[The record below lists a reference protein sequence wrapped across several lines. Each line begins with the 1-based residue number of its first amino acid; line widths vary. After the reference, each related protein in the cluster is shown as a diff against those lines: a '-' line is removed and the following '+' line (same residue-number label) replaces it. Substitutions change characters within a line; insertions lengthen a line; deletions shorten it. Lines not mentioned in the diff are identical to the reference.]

1 MENSFEN
8 IRYIALKIV
17 TGEGLESMEEIEFYE
32 DNKIEVD
39 VLVEDYMD
47 DEFSMDIIDFEDE

>member
-17 TGEGLESMEEIEFYE
+17 TGEELESMEEIEFYE

-47 DEFSMDIIDFEDE
+47 DEFSMDIIDFEEE

>member
-17 TGEGLESMEEIEFYE
+17 TGEELESMEEIEFYK

-39 VLVEDYMD
+39 ILVEDYMD

>member
-17 TGEGLESMEEIEFYE
+17 TGEELESMEEIEFYE

>member
-17 TGEGLESMEEIEFYE
+17 TGEELESMEEIEFYK